1 MNYKNKIMSILAAF
15 ALLFVFT
22 SGVQAAKYKV
32 GVSVPSAD
40 HGWTAGLLWWAKKA
54 VADIAKDE
62 KDVEFFVVAASSG
75 TKQVGDVEDLMIKGI
90 NALVILPHNPATLQK
105 VIEEAYAEGIYTVV
119 VDRELATPAQDVFI
133 AGDNIGLGR
142 VGGEWLAK
150 EMQGKGNVVV
160 IEGMQIPINKQ
171 RVDAFNEVIAKHD
184 GIKILDSQPADWST
198 QKALA
203 VMENF
208 LQKHKHIDAVWC
220 QDDDML
226 KGVLQAIKESGRTE
240 IKTVLGG
247 AGSKDIIKMII
258 DDNPVVRSTVTYSP
272 SMVASG
278 IALAVAGVKD
288 QTLGNMYHKPTRV
301 ILGAELVVKDNAKD
315 YYFPEAAF

>member
-1 MNYKNKIMSILAAF
+1 MFAAPIS
-15 ALLFVFT
+15 AI
-22 SGVQAAKYKV
+22 AADKYKI

-54 VADIAKDE
+54 TEEIAAKD
-62 KDVEFFVVAASSG
+62 KQVEFFVVAASSG

-119 VDRELATPAQDVFI
+119 VDRELATPAQHVFI
-133 AGDNIGLGR
+133 AGDNPGLGK

-150 EMQGKGNVVV
+150 EMGGKGNVVV
-160 IEGMQIPINKQ
+160 LEGLQIPINKQ
-171 RVDAFNEVIAKHD
+171 RVDAFNEVMEQHPD
-184 GIKILDSQPADWST
+184 IKILDSQPADWST
-198 QKALA
+198 QKALS
-203 VMENF
+203 VIENF
-208 LQKHKHIDAVWC
+208 LKKHPIIDAVWC

-226 KGVLQAIKESGRTE
+226 KGVLQAIKESGRTD

-258 DDNPVVRSTVTYSP
+258 DGNPVVRSTVTYSP

-288 QTLGNMYHKPTRV
+288 ENVGGLYHKPTRV
-301 ILGAELVVKDNAKD
+301 ILGAELVVKENAKD
-315 YYFPEAAF
+315 YYFPDAAY